1 MNKMKKILVM
11 LLAVLGLA
19 ISANSQTAQCKI
31 SGGTDGATVI
41 ASIIEVGDGYVLVE
55 LDNDGDFPVNVTV
68 KVTGNGGSGTRGAK
82 VYPSSSTTVKVPIS
96 AAKSTH
102 STDYYKVS
110 VSGNRCN

>member
-1 MNKMKKILVM
+1 MKKMKKILVM

-68 KVTGNGGSGTRGAK
+68 KVTGRGSGTRGAK
-82 VYPSSSTTVKVPIS
+82 VYPSSSTTVKVPVS
-96 AAKSTH
+96 GAKSTY
-102 STDYYKVS
+102 STDVYTVS
-110 VSGNRCN
+110 VSGTRCN

>member
-1 MNKMKKILVM
+1 M

-55 LDNDGDFPVNVTV
+55 LDNDGGFPVNVTV
-68 KVTGNGGSGTRGAK
+68 RVSAHKSSNGSGTRGAK
-82 VYPSSSTTVKVPIS
+82 VYPSSSTTVKVPVS
-96 AAKSTH
+96 AAKSTL
-102 STDYYKVS
+102 STDDYTVS
-110 VSGNRCN
+110 VSGTRCN

>member
-1 MNKMKKILVM
+1 M

-31 SGGTDGATVI
+31 SGGTAGATVI

-68 KVTGNGGSGTRGAK
+68 KVTGYGHGNGTRGAK
-82 VYPSSSTTVKVPIS
+82 VYPSSSTTVKVPVS
-96 AAKSTH
+96 AAKSTY
-102 STDYYKVS
+102 STDDYTVS
-110 VSGNRCN
+110 VSGTRCN